1 MCPAASS
8 RLTSAWPD
16 VSSASVRVSETVR
29 TAIRTGI
36 KGREASI
43 PGIVCNL
50 VLALIQGL
58 IFRPLAA
65 RDLVEARQILLH
77 AVAVNP
83 EVRQHALDKNACLP
97 AWQGF
102 DKEKRVVAILR
113 CRLPLFQIP
122 RPAVI
127 GRG

>member
-29 TAIRTGI
+29 TAIRTGT

-50 VLALIQGL
+50 VLALIQWL

-65 RDLVEARQILLH
+65 RNLVEARQVLLH
-77 AVAVNP
+77 AMAVNP
-83 EVRQHALDKNACLP
+83 EVGQHALDENARLP
-97 AWQGF
+97 ARQGL
-102 DKEKRVVAILR
+102 DKEEGIVAIFR
-113 CRLPLFQIP
+113 CRLPLFQ
-122 RPAVI
+122 
-127 GRG
+127 